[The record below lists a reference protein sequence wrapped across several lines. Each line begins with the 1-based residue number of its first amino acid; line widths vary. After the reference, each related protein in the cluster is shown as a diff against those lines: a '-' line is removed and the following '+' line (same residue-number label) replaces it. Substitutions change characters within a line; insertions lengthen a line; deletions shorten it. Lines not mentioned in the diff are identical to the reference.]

1 VAALTRKLLAGAL
14 CAGAVA
20 AVPAPAHAW
29 DESGYWAFANQVQ
42 RRLDDSWN
50 TRLDRYN
57 AASPSVDTMLN
68 ANELLVHSAAALRG
82 VDPSQ
87 PVRADGRARSIV
99 KALLQTPPWIER
111 VTDPLPGSQ
120 PHAPGWVASMHE
132 IRSGQHLVVDAEVV
146 DGLDMAWHAA
156 DALGLDPQT
165 RALIQDRLRR
175 VALGPY
181 WRYPTLRLN
190 QINWYAQV
198 YNAATDATGNPTFL
212 RRDLRGQLLA
222 FIRSIRAPAPGT
234 AGSLGPGMQFHYTP
248 AGTPRSKLN
257 TDSAEYA
264 NIVASV
270 TRFYD
275 AAVLRG
281 MRPLAPADEG
291 LLRRWMTRVL
301 DGYWTHSGY
310 LNWDTGFGFGRWHQT
325 KKWGLAQQ
333 ALIGIAA
340 GGRLSPSRKEASWAK
355 YMLERG
361 FALYERLL
369 PADEGVAPGLFY
381 PLPRHPQSDKQ
392 ALLGAARILA
402 NAARAVVAGIPLRPS
417 VKPPPL
423 YAFDPA
429 TGRLAVTTPKY
440 NTAITAVTHGA
451 YPYGGIDLARLYDD
465 RQGIA
470 ATLGAHPPASFG
482 VVVRNGHG
490 RIRLATGRA
499 VSDAGKAR
507 PERLLRAPW
516 GVRDAGTPLRPFAGP
531 FKRLQATGRARG
543 GKVDARS
550 TYTFRRN
557 HIEGAWKVRSFTRS
571 RRSVDVLFP
580 STGKQAAVW
589 AILAGG
595 EAVRVDGPRPVMG
608 VRGFWVESAHSGYVV
623 VPVDRVKGATAT
635 IVQPRRQDSAP
646 DPGPTLSVHLTNRLR
661 KKRPIRFAVRIA
673 IARDVDA
680 AKRAVARL

>member
-1 VAALTRKLLAGAL
+1 VASLTRSLLAGAL

-20 AVPAPAHAW
+20 AVPAPAQAW
-29 DESGYWAFANQVQ
+29 DESGYWAFANKVQ

-50 TRLDRYN
+50 PRLDRYN

-68 ANELLVHSAAALRG
+68 ADELLIHSAAALRG
-82 VDPSQ
+82 VDPSE
-87 PVRADGRARSIV
+87 PVRADGRARSIA
-99 KALLQTPPWIER
+99 KALVSSPPWIEQ
-111 VTDPLPGSQ
+111 VTDPQPGSQ

-132 IRSGQHLVVDAEVV
+132 LRSGQHLVVDSEVV
-146 DGLDMAWHAA
+146 DGLVMAWHAR
-156 DALGLDPQT
+156 DALGLDAQT
-165 RALIQDRLRR
+165 QALIVDRLRR

-198 YNAATDATGNPTFL
+198 YNAAADATGDPTFL
-212 RRDLRGQLLA
+212 RRDFRGQLLA
-222 FIRSIRAPAPGT
+222 FIRSIRSPAPGT
-234 AGSLGPGMQFHYTP
+234 AGSLGPGMQFHYIP
-248 AGTPRSKLN
+248 AGTPRSQLN

-275 AAVLRG
+275 SAVLRG

-310 LNWDTGFGFGRWHQT
+310 LNWDTGFGFGRWLQT

-340 GGRLSPSRKEASWAK
+340 GGRLSPSRREAAWAK
-355 YMLERG
+355 YLLERG

-369 PADEGVAPGLFY
+369 PADKGVAPGLFY
-381 PLPRHPQSDKQ
+381 PMPKHPQSDKQ
-392 ALLGAARILA
+392 ALLGAARIVA
-402 NAARAVVAGIPLRPS
+402 NAARAVVAGIPARPS

-423 YAFDPA
+423 YSFDPA
-429 TGRLAVTTPKY
+429 TGRLAVTTPRY

-465 RQGIA
+465 RQNVA
-470 ATLGAHPPASFG
+470 ATLGAHPPSSFG
-482 VVVRNGHG
+482 VVVRNRHG

-499 VSDAGKAR
+499 VSDAGKRR
-507 PERLLRAPW
+507 PERLLHAPW
-516 GVRDAGTPLRPFAGP
+516 GVGAAGSPLRPFAGP
-531 FKRLQATGRARG
+531 FKRLQVTGRARG
-543 GKVDARS
+543 GSVDARS
-550 TYTFRRN
+550 TYTFRRTY
-557 HIEGAWKVRSFTRS
+557 IEGAWKAQSFTRS

-580 STGKQAAVW
+580 STGKQTAAVW
-589 AILAGG
+589 AILASG
-595 EAVRVDGPRPVMG
+595 AVERVAGPRPLLG
-608 VRGFWVESAHSGYVV
+608 VRGFWVHSAHSGYTV
-623 VPVDRVKGATAT
+623 VPTDRVKGSTAT
-635 IVQPRRQDSAP
+635 IVQPRRQPSAP
-646 DPGPTLSVHLTNRLR
+646 DPGPTLTVRLTDRLR
-661 KKRPIRFAVRIA
+661 KKHPVRFAARIA
-673 IARDVDA
+673 IARDLDA
-680 AKRAVARL
+680 AKRAVAR